1 MKTYR
6 LDFGSNWIEV
16 KCAPWAVNAGGTVES
31 NLKIG
36 NDSYYDAA
44 IDGVESLLLSLA
56 CAGVD
61 LSTPPVKA
69 AVQTTLDAI
78 GNHYD
83 TSGIY
88 GDCRLCGDDLYESGY
103 CMDPDCFYAEH
114 TQNMPPPAKDYNHF
128 DAAVEDLSHTYD
140 ELNDGN
146 LVKQIRGKVSLLDT
160 GNHAEDYKNV
170 RNQVEN
176 WIMDRRI

>member
-1 MKTYR
+1 VKTYR

-36 NDSYYDAA
+36 DSHHDAA

-61 LSTPPVKA
+61 LSTPQVKA

-78 GNHYD
+78 DN
-83 TSGIY
+83 
-88 GDCRLCGDDLYESGY
+88 
-103 CMDPDCFYAEH
+103 
-114 TQNMPPPAKDYNHF
+114 N
-128 DAAVEDLSHTYD
+128 YD
-140 ELNDGN
+140 E
-146 LVKQIRGKVSLLDT
+146 
-160 GNHAEDYKNV
+160 
-170 RNQVEN
+170 
-176 WIMDRRI
+176 